1 MNIESAAIMSKTSTL
16 VSKAKAAATKVAEP
30 VGDYAAYAFWAM
42 TALVMVGFVV
52 IVFAYDTTA
61 LHTIGRI
68 FSIVTVTWM
77 LSIITMAGCT
87 KLLKDA

>member
-16 VSKAKAAATKVAEP
+16 VSKAKGAATKVAEP
-30 VGDYAAYAFWAM
+30 VGEYAAYAFWAT

-61 LHTIGRI
+61 IHIIGKI
-68 FSIVTVTWM
+68 FAFIALAMMASV
-77 LSIITMAGCT
+77 ITMAACT

>member
-16 VSKAKAAATKVAEP
+16 VSKAKAAATNVAEP
-30 VGDYAAYAFWAM
+30 VGECAAYVFWAT

-52 IVFAYDTTA
+52 IVFAYDTAA
-61 LHTIGRI
+61 LDIIGRVFAFI
-68 FSIVTVTWM
+68 ALTLMASV
-77 LSIITMAGCT
+77 ITMAACT